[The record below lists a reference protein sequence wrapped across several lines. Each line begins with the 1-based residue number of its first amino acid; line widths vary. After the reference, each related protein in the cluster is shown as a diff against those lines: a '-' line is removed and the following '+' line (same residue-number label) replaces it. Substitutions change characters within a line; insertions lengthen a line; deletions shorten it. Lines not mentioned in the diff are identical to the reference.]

1 MTPSQAIAD
10 IKASLPQLSGGLL
23 WTYRLLW
30 CTLAIVALAVFALS
44 FLQPVMQPAVFAIR
58 LVKGIVV
65 IAVSTILLRR
75 RHRDPVAALLSLAFL
90 TWAITSSFDFAAADM
105 VPQLLDRAR
114 FLLFVLALLLF
125 PDGAWQPTWT
135 RKIAIASVAVCLL
148 GIAETLRLAPTQLFL
163 PLAIACVL
171 AAIASLVSRFRNAA
185 SEALR
190 QQLKWVALGL
200 LAGVG
205 LILSARAGAAVLPM
219 PVLWE
224 AMFQL
229 GIVLIALGFLVSLMR
244 YRLYDAETAISRSAA
259 YAVLTI
265 AVVATFGG
273 TEALIE
279 LLGQQYLGMGLG
291 NISGAMAAAV
301 AAVLLSPLH
310 NRVSNWAERH
320 FQRDLAVLKRT
331 LPDILA
337 DQPPTA
343 SSRQLGTVALRMIS
357 DAIHATRSA
366 LLVEGNVVAAQGIEL
381 DAVRR
386 WSRDSAERDR
396 PMLERYPSDCV
407 FRLCIPIRSTFAG
420 ATPWLLLGP
429 RPDGSL
435 YGKDEL
441 DALNSILPALR
452 DSLNSAMMRETYLAH
467 QRRADRRVRQDI
479 AELRSRLAAIESGTG
494 AASVRLIS

>member
-1 MTPSQAIAD
+1 LI
-10 IKASLPQLSGGLL
+10 
-23 WTYRLLW
+23 W
-30 CTLAIVALAVFALS
+30 CVLAVAALAVSAMFFSRPIMA
-44 FLQPVMQPAVFAIR
+44 PAILAIR
-58 LVKGIVV
+58 SAKGIVLLM
-65 IAVSTILLRR
+65 VSAILLRR
-75 RHRDPVAALLSLAFL
+75 RHRDPVAALLSVAFL
-90 TWAITSSFDFAAADM
+90 TWAVTSSFDFAATDKS
-105 VPQLLDRAR
+105 PQIADRAR
-114 FLLFVLALLLF
+114 FLLFALALLLF
-125 PDGAWQPTWT
+125 PDGTWQPSWT
-135 RKIAIASVAVCLL
+135 RKVAIASAAVSLL
-148 GIAETLRLAPTQLFL
+148 GVAETLGLATTQLFL

-171 AAIASLVSRFRNAA
+171 AATASLVSRFHNAA

-200 LAGVG
+200 VSGVG
-205 LILSARAGAAVLPM
+205 LILCARTGAAVIPM

-229 GIVLIALGFLVSLMR
+229 GIILIALGFLISLMR

-310 NRVSNWAERH
+310 SRITDWAERR
-320 FQRDLAVLKRT
+320 FQRDLATLKRT

-337 DQPPTA
+337 DQSPEVA
-343 SSRQLGTVALRMIS
+343 SHHLGALALLKIAE
-357 DAIHATRSA
+357 AIHASRSA
-366 LLVEGNVVAAQGIEL
+366 LVVEGVVVAAQGIALNE
-381 DAVRR
+381 VRR
-386 WSRDSAERDR
+386 WSRKSLQRDGS
-396 PMLERYPSDCV
+396 MLERYPSDRV
-407 FRLCIPIRSTFAG
+407 FRLCIPIRGTFTG

-441 DALNSILPALR
+441 DALNAVLPALR
-452 DSLNSAMMRETYLAH
+452 DSLNAAMMREAHLAQ
-467 QRRADRRVRQDI
+467 QRQADRRVRKDI
-479 AELRSRLAAIESGTG
+479 AQLQGRIAALENGFLG
-494 AASVRLIS
+494 RQCRACL